1 MKRIA
6 FALYRSWAYD
16 IFLNIIQHLDCYPA
30 VEVPLLIITPE
41 AEFVAPVLDGIQ
53 VIRLE
58 GKDQYRVEEVLR
70 QYDIDTV
77 FFYGWSW
84 IVKEPIITNFTCICL
99 HPSPLPR
106 YRGGSPI
113 QNQIIAGETQ
123 SAVSIIKMSVGID
136 DGDIHTQIPFDLKG
150 YLPDILGCI
159 TKAGTVGTK
168 QYLVGL
174 NEGEVKFVPQT
185 NLEKY
190 PPMKR
195 RSPDESELLF
205 ESLKDMT
212 YVQLYNLVRG
222 LQTPYPM
229 VSIKNGEQHLL
240 VERLEYSRELPDGVK
255 LFSSNET
262 TGLHFPLG
270 LKMSDGFALV
280 TKGQLV
286 DV

>member
-1 MKRIA
+1 M
-6 FALYRSWAYD
+6 
-16 IFLNIIQHLDCYPA
+16 
-30 VEVPLLIITPE
+30 
-41 AEFVAPVLDGIQ
+41 
-53 VIRLE
+53 
-58 GKDQYRVEEVLR
+58 
-70 QYDIDTV
+70 
-77 FFYGWSW
+77 
-84 IVKEPIITNFTCICL
+84 
-99 HPSPLPR
+99 
-106 YRGGSPI
+106 
-113 QNQIIAGETQ
+113 
-123 SAVSIIKMSVGID
+123 
-136 DGDIHTQIPFDLKG
+136 
-150 YLPDILGCI
+150 PDILGCI